1 MPQDNDHFENINSTN
16 WRTVRFKLPPAAA
29 NNPHNIKWRVE
40 FRSMEVSLTD
50 FENAG
55 KKFWKIRF
63 HRSQKSN

>member
-16 WRTVRFKLPPAAA
+16 WRTVRFKLPPAPAK
-29 NNPHNIKWRVE
+29 NQHNIKWRVE

-55 KKFWKIRF
+55 KKF
-63 HRSQKSN
+63 